1 MPDNLFPKEI
11 IDNSAEA
18 NFHKHSVRTKLI
30 YTSIVL
36 FIIGA
41 LVSLPF
47 IYVDISVRSQGII
60 TSVTER
66 NQLISLVSG
75 KINKLYIQENEPIKK
90 SEKVAEIA
98 SPLLQE
104 KLFFNTQRQEK
115 VKKYL
120 QDLST
125 LQRVDSAS
133 VFKPIDLVTS
143 KYQRSSI
150 AFKQQIQRNSHEIRK
165 SKRKFQRDEQLYN
178 SDMISEAEFEQTSFA
193 LEAAQNEFDLLL
205 DQQLNKWQSEEI
217 TYQEELD
224 QLKSEEEQLKREQEQ
239 YIIRAPITGTIQN
252 LQGIYEGSFVTPNQT
267 LAVISPDTGLI
278 AESYVPPK
286 DIGLIRE
293 GMKARMQISAFDY
306 NQWGILTG
314 NVQEISNDVSI
325 INEKPVFIVRSA
337 LDQSYLELRN
347 GYRGKLKKGMTM
359 QTRFSICERSLFQL
373 LYDNVDDWLN
383 PNWNSQNPKIAQ
395 APD

>member
-1 MPDNLFPKEI
+1 MSKILFPKEI

-18 NFHKHSVRTKLI
+18 NFQKHTVRTKII
-30 YTSIVL
+30 YTTILL

-41 LVSLPF
+41 LASLPF
-47 IYVDISVRSQGII
+47 ISVDVSVRSPGII

-66 NQLISLVSG
+66 NQLTSLVSG
-75 KINKLYIQENEPIKK
+75 KINKLYIQENKPIKQG
-90 SEKVAEIA
+90 EKVAEIA

-104 KLFFNTQRQEK
+104 KLFFNIQSQEK
-115 VKKYL
+115 IKKYL

-133 VFKPIDLVTS
+133 VFQSLDLVTA
-143 KYQRSSI
+143 KYQRSFI
-150 AFKQQIQRNSHEIRK
+150 AFKKQIQRNSQEITK
-165 SKRKFQRDEQLYN
+165 VKRKFQRNKQLYN
-178 SDMISEAEFEQTSFA
+178 NEMLSEAEYEQISFA

-205 DQQLNKWQSEEI
+205 DQQLNEWQSEAI

-224 QLKSEEEQLKREQEQ
+224 QLESEEEQLKRERED
-239 YIIRAPITGTIQN
+239 YTIRAPIAGTVQS
-252 LQGIYEGSFVTPNQT
+252 LQGIYKGSFVTSNQT
-267 LAVISPDTGLI
+267 LAIISPDTGLI
-278 AESYVPPK
+278 AESYVLPK

-314 NVQEISNDVSI
+314 KVKEISNDVSV
-325 INEKPVFIVRSA
+325 INEQPVFIVRSV
-337 LDQSYLELRN
+337 LDQTYLELEN
-347 GYRGKLKKGMTM
+347 GYRGQLKKGMTI
-359 QTRFSICERSLFQL
+359 QTRFTISERSLFQL

-383 PNWNSQNPKIAQ
+383 PNWNNQNKETAQ
-395 APD
+395 ASM